1 MKCFNCL
8 VTAWFRCR
16 SYKESGQRKA
26 HFSILACLS
35 SIILVELTFLLMW
48 FFDILREEKNWH
60 VWLGSLEKVLDII
73 QGNVQMVAWWHYH
86 ERVKLILRNY
96 SIWVVHKCIF
106 IEAGTVVIINE
117 GLHYEFVCFWK
128 HQANLGGEMNT
139 LHYR

>member
-48 FFDILREEKNWH
+48 FFDILREKKNWH
-60 VWLGSLEKVLDII
+60 VSLGSLENSGKCTN
-73 QGNVQMVAWWHYH
+73 GCMVTLSWKSQVNI
-86 ERVKLILRNY
+86 VKLL
-96 SIWVVHKCIF
+96 HQGCAQMHF

-128 HQANLGGEMNT
+128 HQANLGGKMNT

>member
-48 FFDILREEKNWH
+48 FFGILREEKNWH
-60 VWLGSLEKVLDII
+60 VSLGSLEKVLDII

-86 ERVKLILRNY
+86 ESQVNIVKLL
-96 SIWVVHKCIF
+96 HLGCAQMHF
-106 IEAGTVVIINE
+106 IEASTVVIINE

-128 HQANLGGEMNT
+128 HQSNLGGKMNT